1 MFFSHSNALRARVQ
15 GTEDLAEVGVE
26 DLEEVEL
33 EGLEAKEP
41 DLEEEEDLG
50 VRLSPAT
57 ALQVQLPWAEV
68 VAVGWPA
75 TAS

>member
-15 GTEDLAEVGVE
+15 VTEDLAEVGVE
-26 DLEEVEL
+26 DLEVVEL

-50 VRLSPAT
+50 VRLNPAT
-57 ALQVQLPWAEV
+57 ALQVQMPWAV
-68 VAVGWPA
+68 VAVGCPA
-75 TAS
+75 TTS